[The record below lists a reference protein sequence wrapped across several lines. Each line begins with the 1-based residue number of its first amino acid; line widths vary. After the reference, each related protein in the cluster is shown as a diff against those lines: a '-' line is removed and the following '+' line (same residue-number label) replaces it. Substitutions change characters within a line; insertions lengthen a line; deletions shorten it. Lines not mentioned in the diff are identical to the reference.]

1 MVDYES
7 MGGAAS
13 VEADSTATAVESF
26 PLKRLPELVETA
38 IYQHEKFCLC
48 LDPDELA
55 SRYLKY
61 QLGSFV
67 SCDDIQNFNPSYL
80 NRALV
85 GALRYGRT
93 LTLKFPTLENVSLD
107 TVFAPGLFPVELLEH
122 QVFFRDEVWQSVL
135 KPQLGD
141 PPAEE
146 ITISSDFVFIIC
158 VTQSSVVPTEL
169 ARLMHVF
176 QIADRPRP
184 DEPPSDGSGDVMES
198 VAQMMGA
205 GEIVRNSTQ
214 LVEAAFDGD
223 LEEVKSWLDK
233 GYHFES
239 VDGRKHT
246 ALSEAA
252 CQGHELVVKYLLD
265 LGADPNALND
275 NNRSPLWRAAFSG
288 QVGTCDLLL
297 RAGSDKEIRDKVSM
311 ESAFDVAK
319 NEEVRALLSGWDQA
333 KTEQLMAAR
342 KRLILQKIEERIQT
356 SQQREEYARQK
367 IRLELVAKAEAG
379 DVDGVKEV
387 LSMIAEEAEKQGGGR
402 PRASAECRNDTGQS
416 LLSIAAQHDHVDLAQ
431 FLCTYWKECDK
442 NRWDLAEGE
451 LSVEAKV
458 FKTNVNARDLKGW
471 NCTCIAVFHSS
482 LKVLKILLE
491 HGGDC
496 NMRSQYNKNAHD
508 LAKDELDAALNVVT
522 SRADIRD
529 VIIQYDTSGSKAA
542 AIFGAAGAAGEL
554 KREAD
559 LYRDLGD
566 AGSAVV
572 MQLELQKEASLQQKD
587 AAVAN
592 AAKKGGKGSKGAATK
607 TAVKKK

>member
-1 MVDYES
+1 

-13 VEADSTATAVESF
+13 ISTAVAPLAHSF

-67 SCDDIQNFNPSYL
+67 SCDDIQNFNTSYL

-85 GALRYGRT
+85 GAMRYGRT
-93 LTLKFPTLENVSLD
+93 LTLKFPTLENVSLE
-107 TVFAPGLFPVELLEH
+107 TVFAPRLFPVELLER
-122 QVFFRDEVWQSVL
+122 QVFFRDDVWQSVL
-135 KPQLGD
+135 KPELGD

-158 VTQSSVVPTEL
+158 VTQSSVVPPEL
-169 ARLMHVF
+169 THLMHVF
-176 QIADRPRP
+176 QIADCPRP
-184 DEPPSDGSGDVMES
+184 DDAAGGSGGSGDVMES
-198 VAQMMGA
+198 VAQMLGA
-205 GEIVRNSTQ
+205 GEIVRNSPQ

-223 LEEVKSWLDK
+223 LEEVKSWLEK

-239 VDGRKHT
+239 TDGRKHT

-275 NNRSPLWRAAFSG
+275 TNRSPLWRAAFSG
-288 QVGTCDLLL
+288 HVGTCDLLL
-297 RAGSDKEIRDKVSM
+297 RAGSDKDIRDKISM

-319 NEEVRALLSGWDQA
+319 TDEVRSLLSSWDQA

-367 IRLELVAKAEAG
+367 IRMELVAKAEAG

-387 LSMIAEEAEKQGGGR
+387 LLMIAEEAEKQGGGR
-402 PRASAECRNDTGQS
+402 PRASAESRNDTGQS
-416 LLSIAAQHDHVDLAQ
+416 LLSIAAQHDHVDLAH
-431 FLCTYWKECDK
+431 FLCTHWKECDK
-442 NRWDLAEGE
+442 HRWDLAEGE

-491 HGGDC
+491 NGGDC
-496 NMRSQYNKNAHD
+496 NQRSQYNKNAHD

-522 SRADIRD
+522 SRAEIRD

-542 AIFGAAGAAGEL
+542 AIFGSARAAGEL
-554 KREAD
+554 KREVD

-566 AGSAVV
+566 SGSAVV
-572 MQLELQKEASLQQKD
+572 MQLELQKEAALQQKD
-587 AAVAN
+587 AAAAN
-592 AAKKGGKGSKGAATK
+592 AKKVGKGGGGGKGKAGGGG
-607 TAVKKK
+607 KKK